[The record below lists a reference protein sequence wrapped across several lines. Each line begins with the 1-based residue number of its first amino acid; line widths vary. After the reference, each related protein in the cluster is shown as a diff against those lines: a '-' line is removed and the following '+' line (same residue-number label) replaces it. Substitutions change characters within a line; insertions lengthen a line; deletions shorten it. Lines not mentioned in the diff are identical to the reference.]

1 MNLTIISGS
10 ARENSRTFAVARRY
24 FEVSLEAGFSSRLL
38 DLRDFPVSLLA
49 EMAQGIRRPEH
60 PVSRDLGLSNS
71 LLAFVVPE
79 YNGSFPGMLKLFI
92 DAVPQQLWKG
102 KKAALLGLSSG
113 RTGNIR
119 GLEHLAS
126 VLNYLDITV
135 LPKRINI
142 DQVAGFVQEGNFVS
156 ESFEQRMRQQILLLK
171 DF

>member
-10 ARENSRTFAVARRY
+10 ARENSRTFSVARR
-24 FEVSLEAGFSSRLL
+24 FFQVSTEEGFASSLL
-38 DLRDFPVSLLA
+38 DLRDFPVALLS

-60 PVSRDLGLSNS
+60 PDFSNLGLQNS
-71 LLAFVVPE
+71 LLVFVVPE

-92 DAVPQQLWKG
+92 DAVPQQAWKG

-113 RTGNIR
+113 RTGNLR
-119 GLEHLAS
+119 GLEHLTS
-126 VLNYLDITV
+126 VLHYLDVTV

-142 DQVAGFVQEGNFVS
+142 DHVANYVQQGNFVS
-156 ESFEQRMRQQILLLK
+156 EEFEARMRQQILLLK